1 MNSGDGR
8 WVYIAGI
15 IFVRQKPGLAKG
27 VMFIIIEEKTEPA
40 NLVVWPAQF

>member
-1 MNSGDGR
+1 MNSRGGR

-40 NLVVWPAQF
+40 NLVVWLAQF